1 MRIGVKT
8 SSLAIKSRAIYISA
22 MKKKRETRPEG
33 SPLNGPAVLDHAL
46 CFAIYSAGLAFNR
59 VYKPLLEPLGLTY
72 PQYLVMVAL
81 WEAEGQTVSELGEH
95 LFLESNTLTPLLKRL
110 EAAGLVSRARAK
122 ADERQVLVSLTDKGR
137 HLLAEASCVPEQI
150 LQATGLTV
158 DQLTL
163 LQRSL
168 SGLRDN
174 LRASLPE
181 KA

>member
-1 MRIGVKT
+1 
-8 SSLAIKSRAIYISA
+8 
-22 MKKKRETRPEG
+22 MKKKRETPAPG
-33 SPLNGPAVLDHAL
+33 SPATGPAVLDHSL
-46 CFAIYSAGLAFNR
+46 CFAVYSAGLAFNR
-59 VYKPLLEPLGLTY
+59 VYKPILEPLGLTY

-110 EAAGLVSRARAK
+110 EAAGMITRARDRE
-122 ADERQVLVSLTDKGR
+122 DERQVRVWLTGKGR
-137 HLLAEASCVPEQI
+137 KVLEDASCVPGKI
-150 LQATGLTV
+150 LEATGLTV
-158 DQLTL
+158 EQLSK
-163 LQRSL
+163 LQRAI

>member
-1 MRIGVKT
+1 MT
-8 SSLAIKSRAIYISA
+8 
-22 MKKKRETRPEG
+22 KKRETRLES
-33 SPLNGPAVLDHAL
+33 SPVNGPAVLDHSL
-46 CFAIYSAGLAFNR
+46 CFAVYSAGLAFNR
-59 VYKPLLEPLGLTY
+59 VYKPILEPMGLTY

-110 EAAGLVSRARAK
+110 EVAGFITRARAK

-137 HLLAEASCVPEQI
+137 GLLAEAACVPGQI
-150 LQATGLTV
+150 LEATGLTV
-158 DQLTL
+158 EQLGQ
-163 LQRSL
+163 LQRSI

-174 LRASLPE
+174 LRASVPG